1 MKILI
6 VVLLFIVTL
15 ATAGCSFIY
24 WQNST
29 LPELGHTDGLLTPLS
44 GNPNGVSTQ
53 TTDEAALI
61 LPWQF
66 KADQATTMQAIK
78 NAVAAYDGAEA
89 EIVREE
95 ADYLRVVFITPK
107 MRFRDDAEFYLNADT
122 REVHFRSA
130 SRAGKSDLG
139 LNRQRYERLTEL
151 YLR

>member
-1 MKILI
+1 MKILVI
-6 VVLLFIVTL
+6 VLLVIVTL
-15 ATAGCSFIY
+15 VAAAFGFIY
-24 WQNST
+24 WQNSKA
-29 LPELGHTDGLLTPLS
+29 PELGHTDGLLTPLS

-53 TTDEAALI
+53 TADVAALI

-66 KADQATTMQAIK
+66 KADQATTMQSIK
-78 NAVAAYDGAEA
+78 NALADYDRAKT
-89 EIVREE
+89 EIVREG
-95 ADYLRVVFITPK
+95 ADYLRVVFVTPT

>member
-1 MKILI
+1 MKILVI
-6 VVLLFIVTL
+6 VLLIIVSL
-15 ATAGCSFIY
+15 VAAAFGFIY
-24 WQNST
+24 WQNSQT
-29 LPELGHTDGLLTPLS
+29 PELGHTDGLLTPL
-44 GNPNGVSTQ
+44 
-53 TTDEAALI
+53 I

-66 KADQATTMQAIK
+66 KADQAMTMQSIK
-78 NAVAAYDGAEA
+78 DALADYDGAET
-89 EIVREE
+89 EIVRED
-95 ADYLRVVFITPK
+95 ADYLRVVFVTPT